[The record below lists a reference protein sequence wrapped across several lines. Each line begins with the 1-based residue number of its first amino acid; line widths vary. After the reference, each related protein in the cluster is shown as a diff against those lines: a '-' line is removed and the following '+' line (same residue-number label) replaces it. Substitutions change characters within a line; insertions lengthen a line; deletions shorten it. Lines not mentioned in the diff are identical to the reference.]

1 MIFSL
6 LLATTGRLQTYFEF
20 GRVLSGPWDW
30 ILPLVVLF
38 LLIWNTV
45 VMVRRD
51 CEELGGQRAAW
62 LIALRTVALFGLFMV
77 YLQPQWRTTREV
89 TDRSQVFVLV
99 DTSQSMGREDV
110 SVVAGASGQSAGLT
124 PPQEGRLARITRAL
138 AEGKFL
144 DSLRKVHDVFV
155 YRFDEDET
163 PLAVASLPWLD
174 PASAE
179 MSGEVASADEISEGV
194 NAEENASLSTDWQET
209 LRATGG
215 DTRLGDALE
224 KLRTRGRGAPLAGV
238 IVLSDGVQTAGSDL
252 AIAADSLQ
260 EAEVPAYSIG
270 FGQVQPPAELLLVD
284 YAAPERAYPYDPL
297 EVTAYIRSRGLDG
310 RRATLRL
317 RQLASESD
325 AAETDA
331 SLFEDQVEVLLG
343 RDEGQILPV
352 TMEIEPLEAPGRYTY
367 EWELSLRGEAL
378 EGERGGENEN
388 TNGRRRRF
396 QIEVEG
402 KPTRVLLVAG
412 GPSREYQFLRNLLK
426 RDTKQIQLDVL
437 LQSRLKGG
445 LDDPAYLQNFPDRET
460 LADYDVV
467 VAMDPEWDR
476 LGPEVAESLEQWVAD
491 EAGGLI
497 LVPGVVNAG
506 SLIQNWSHAP
516 EYQSLRD
523 LFPVVFEDEFEMFND
538 DVQDA
543 GRVRSV
549 EFTRDGQDAAFLQLD
564 DSPLASQQVWEAF
577 GGVYGPRPVK
587 AKKYGATVYARY
599 DDELA
604 ESLGQEPIY
613 IAGQFYGKGRVFY
626 QASGE
631 MWRIRRL
638 DAAHFEKWYTHLIRH
653 VSSGRLHRGSPRG
666 DVLLVEKETSRVG
679 DTIPV
684 VAHLK
689 NASRQPYQADEV
701 TLYVFSASHPTEGQ
715 PLKLFPDRARAGTF
729 RGEWTAGGPDV
740 YRLELAVPQSD
751 YEPLSRTVKV
761 LASDRE
767 RVRPEQDRSALQ
779 QLAAT
784 TGGRYFASIE
794 AARGET
800 GEPPLAGALV
810 DQTRITPV
818 QGDIDRVWKAQF
830 SRWMLLGICGAL
842 CFEWFLRRLFRL
854 A

>member
-1 MIFSL
+1 MIFGF
-6 LLATTGRLQTYFEF
+6 LLATVSGLRTYFEF

-51 CEELGGQRAAW
+51 CEELGGQRAAV
-62 LIALRTVALFGLFMV
+62 LIALRTLVLFGLFLV
-77 YLQPQWRTTREV
+77 YLQPQWRSTREL
-89 TDRSQVFVLV
+89 TDRSQVFVLI

-110 SVVAGASGQSAGLT
+110 AVPLT
-124 PPQEGRLARITRAL
+124 ESKGSNRLISEKEGRLARIVRAL
-138 AEGKFL
+138 EEGEL
-144 DSLRKVHDVFV
+144 LGELRAVHDVFV
-155 YRFDEDET
+155 YRFDEDDN
-163 PLAVASLPWLD
+163 PLAVASLPWID
-174 PASAE
+174 PSLASSTSE
-179 MSGEVASADEISEGV
+179 TSAAVSSSDEITEEKTSLTNWSEI
-194 NAEENASLSTDWQET
+194 

-215 DTRLGDALE
+215 DTRLGDAME
-224 KLRTRGRGAPLAGV
+224 KLRARSRGVPLAGIV
-238 IVLSDGVQTAGSDL
+238 VLSDGVQTAGSDL
-252 AIAADSLQ
+252 ALATDALT
-260 EAEVPAYSIG
+260 EAEVPVYSIG
-270 FGQVQPPAELLLVD
+270 FGEVQRPAELLLVD
-284 YAAPERAYPYDPL
+284 FAAPARAYPHDPL
-297 EVTAYIRSRGLDG
+297 EVTAYIRGRGLEG

-317 RQLASESD
+317 RQIPVANE
-325 AAETDA
+325 AARNEA

-343 RDEGQILPV
+343 RDDGEVLPV
-352 TMEIEPLEAPGRYTY
+352 TMEIGPLEAPGRYTF
-367 EWELSLRGEAL
+367 EWDLALRGEAL
-378 EGERGGENEN
+378 EDDNAAEEKNSS
-388 TNGRRRRF
+388 GRRRRF
-396 QIEVEG
+396 QIEVES

-426 RDTKQIQLDVL
+426 RDTKHIQLDVL
-437 LQSRLKGG
+437 LQSRPEGG
-445 LDDPAYLQNFPDRET
+445 FEDPAYVRAFPDREE
-460 LADYDVV
+460 LAHYDVV

-476 LGPEVAESLEQWVAD
+476 LGPEAADALEHWVAD

-506 SLIQNWSHAP
+506 SLIQNWSHDP

-523 LFPVVFEDEFEMFND
+523 LFPVVFEDEFELFND
-538 DVQDA
+538 DVQEA

-549 EFTRDGQDAAFLQLD
+549 QFTRDGRDAAFLQLD
-564 DSPLASQQVWEAF
+564 DSPLASQQVWQEF
-577 GGVYGPRPVK
+577 SGVYGPRPVK
-587 AKKYGATVYARY
+587 GKKYGATVYARY

-653 VSSGRLHRGSPRG
+653 VSAGRLHRGSPRG
-666 DVLLVEKETSRVG
+666 DVLLVEKDMYRVG
-679 DTIPV
+679 DTIPI

-689 NASRQPYQADEV
+689 NAARKPYQADEV
-701 TLYVFSASHPTEGQ
+701 TLYVFSATHPTEGQ
-715 PLKLFPDRARAGTF
+715 PLTLFADPVRAGTF
-729 RGEWTAGGPDV
+729 QGEWTVREPDA
-740 YRLELAVPQSD
+740 YRLELAVPQSE
-751 YEPLSRTVKV
+751 YEPLSRKVKV

-779 QLAAT
+779 RLATA
-784 TGGRYFASIE
+784 TGGRYFTSIE

-800 GEPPLAGALV
+800 GEPPLVGAVV
-810 DQTRITPV
+810 DQTRVTPV
-818 QGDIDRVWKAQF
+818 QGDIDKVWKAQF
-830 SRWMLLGICGAL
+830 SRWMLLGICGVL
-842 CFEWFLRRLFRL
+842 CLEWFLRRLFRL